1 MKINRTSDDVNI
13 NNLRQITYGN
23 GLRISWHRLQLRAR
37 RKRARND
44 SSRRWPRSLGA
55 LIGLSHPGVIYGV
68 DRRWDIYDASATR
81 KSTPTSRRLGRKN
94 RFELLHEGRRH
105 PVFSFRSLT
114 FAYMPFTRLL
124 LHFTLSS
131 LSILRVKH
139 QNKEREKKSFSSSS
153 SAASSAA

>member
-81 KSTPTSRRLGRKN
+81 KSTPTSRRLGRKIDSN
-94 RFELLHEGRRH
+94 FYMKVVATQFSRFVLWHLLIC
-105 PVFSFRSLT
+105 RSL
-114 FAYMPFTRLL
+114 RLL

-139 QNKEREKKSFSSSS
+139 QNKEREKKSFFSSS